1 MARRTVREPLAV
13 PGGRAPSVRAGGVRV
28 SKKQE
33 AIPAGRNAGPK
44 GRDKT
49 SVVSISKIHHMDVML
64 RKISHNIPA
73 AALQVAHQ
81 KPLPALEKFML
92 PKRIYIIQQPRKC

>member
-1 MARRTVREPLAV
+1 MARRALREPLAV
-13 PGGRAPSVRAGGVRV
+13 PGGRAPSVKAGGVRV

-49 SVVSISKIHHMDVML
+49 SIVSISKMHQTDVVL
-64 RKISHNIPA
+64 RKISHDIPA

-81 KPLPALEKFML
+81 KPLPSLEKFML

>member
-64 RKISHNIPA
+64 RKGYFRTNPFHHELGSAGKLDPSFHIP
-73 AALQVAHQ
+73 V
-81 KPLPALEKFML
+81 
-92 PKRIYIIQQPRKC
+92 